1 MSSNSTT
8 LTERLT
14 QQHTPSPADAH
25 SPTLVTAGAADQP
38 AEQPTPTVP
47 LRRDAYGRL
56 VALPRRERA
65 RRGDGDRLRLEILEA
80 AEWLLA
86 RYGHDDAVSIR
97 AVANRVGC
105 TPPAIYL
112 HFADK
117 TALLFEVC
125 ERRFADLSAHI
136 EAAVEGIDD
145 PLDRLAAGTAAY
157 VRFGL
162 DHPEHYR
169 ILFMQKA
176 LLTPDQWLDLRLSGV
191 SGFDR
196 LVERC
201 QAAIDADL
209 VTVDDPRVM
218 AIALWQLAHGV
229 ISLMIT
235 KPQWGWP
242 EVDTMLAN
250 LLGPYFRGLRK

>member
-1 MSSNSTT
+1 MSSTGTALNGSNFADSA
-8 LTERLT
+8 
-14 QQHTPSPADAH
+14 TPESLG
-25 SPTLVTAGAADQP
+25 T
-38 AEQPTPTVP
+38 TVP

-65 RRGDGDRLRLEILEA
+65 RRGDGDRLRGEILEA

-117 TALLFEVC
+117 TEMLFEVC
-125 ERRFADLSAHI
+125 ARRFDDLRVHI
-136 EAAVEGIDD
+136 DAAIEGIED
-145 PLDRLAAGTAAY
+145 PIERLQAGTHAY
-157 VRFGL
+157 ISFGL

-176 LLTPDQWLDLRLSGV
+176 LLTPEQWQDLRLTGV
-191 SGFDR
+191 SGMER
-196 LVERC
+196 LEGRC
-201 QAAIDADL
+201 QAAIDSGRLRITDARIL
-209 VTVDDPRVM
+209 
-218 AIALWQLAHGV
+218 ALSLWQLAHGI
-229 ISLMIT
+229 ISLRIT
-235 KPQWGWP
+235 KPQIEWP
-242 EVDTMLAN
+242 DPADMTEHLVGTYLDG
-250 LLGPYFRGLRK
+250 LLVNPAQGEPVIPATG

>member
-1 MSSNSTT
+1 M
-8 LTERLT
+8 
-14 QQHTPSPADAH
+14 
-25 SPTLVTAGAADQP
+25 
-38 AEQPTPTVP
+38 
-47 LRRDAYGRL
+47 

-65 RRGDGDRLRLEILEA
+65 RRGDGDRLRVEILEA

-125 ERRFADLSAHI
+125 ERRFADLSAHV
-136 EAAVEGIDD
+136 EQAVTGIAD
-145 PLDRLAAGTAAY
+145 PVERLQAGTTAY
-157 VRFGL
+157 VKFGL

-176 LLTPDQWLDLRLSGV
+176 LLTPEQWQDIRMSGI

-201 QAAIDADL
+201 REAIEAGEVDS
-209 VTVDDPRVM
+209 DDPRAV
-218 AIALWQLAHGV
+218 AITLWQMAHGL

-235 KPQWGWP
+235 KPQWEWP
-242 EVDTMLAN
+242 EVELMLGN
-250 LLGPYFRGLRK
+250 MLTPYFRGMRK